1 MYNVSTAWR
10 VWRSEGKM
18 EKRAVVY
25 GWAMLI
31 VTLLFSSHA
40 SAEVTMPATA
50 GIEGTKWQ
58 LVEVSNE
65 PVSPMAG
72 EKRPYILLDSAQKK
86 ATGFAGC
93 NNFFSSYEIDGVAL
107 KFGPVGS
114 TRMSCP
120 DLQLSLET
128 AFLNALDQTS
138 GWEIKDD
145 VLLFLDGDDVLARF
159 TKEDYSEITGTVW
172 QWVQTL
178 YNDDRK
184 AVPAD
189 PKNYTIQFREDGTL
203 NVKADCNQKGGTYAT
218 SAEEKRFSIEITHST
233 MAACPEGS
241 LEDEFVRALSAAAI
255 YFIKDG
261 DLYIDQKYDSGTI
274 RFSRQQGK

>member
-1 MYNVSTAWR
+1 
-10 VWRSEGKM
+10 M
-18 EKRAVVY
+18 EKKAVVY
-25 GWAMLI
+25 GMAMLFLI
-31 VTLLFSSHA
+31 SLVSFNESKAGYT
-40 SAEVTMPATA
+40 VPAVA
-50 GIEGTKWQ
+50 GIEDTKWQ

-65 PVSPMAG
+65 PVTPLAG
-72 EKRPYILLDSAQKK
+72 EKRPHILLDSAQKK

-93 NNFFSSYEIDGVAL
+93 NNFFGSYEIDDVAL
-107 KFGPVGS
+107 KFGPLGS

-128 AFLNALDQTS
+128 EVFKALDKTS

-159 TKEDYSEITGTVW
+159 TKEDNSEITGTVW
-172 QWVQTL
+172 QWVQTR

-189 PKNYTIQFREDGTL
+189 PKNYTVQFREDGTL
-203 NVKADCNQKGGTYAT
+203 NVKADCNQKGGTY
-218 SAEEKRFSIEITHST
+218 SASAVEKRLSIEITHST

-241 LEDEFVRALSAAAI
+241 LEDQFTRALSAAAI

-261 DLYIDQKYDSGTI
+261 DLYIDLKYDTGTI
-274 RFSRQQGK
+274 RFSKQQ